1 MLTSSYAN
9 YKLFPVRKSMGN
21 FNFKEDII
29 CLIKHLAK
37 LLQADFDNR
46 VAEIGLTGAQ
56 ARVLFFIV
64 RKDDEGVEIHQNDIE
79 KEFSLAKS
87 TVNGLVSRLLKT
99 GYIIKTNVQRY
110 VVLKPTEEGISA
122 VGKIKQGRKET
133 VNKLFL
139 GYSEEEKSETLKKL
153 NILIENLEGGN

>member
-1 MLTSSYAN
+1 
-9 YKLFPVRKSMGN
+9 MGN

-29 CLIKHLAK
+29 CLIRHLGK

-56 ARVLFFIV
+56 ARVLFFII
-64 RKDDEGVEIHQNDIE
+64 RKTDEGEEIHQNDIE

-99 GYIIKTNVQRY
+99 GYIIKKNVRKY
-110 VVLKPTEEGISA
+110 SVLTPTTEGIAA
-122 VGKIKQGRKET
+122 VDKIRQGRIET
-133 VNKLFL
+133 VNKLFS
-139 GYSEEEKSETLKKL
+139 GYSEEEKAETLKKL
-153 NILIENLEGGN
+153 NILIENLERGK